1 MARVAA
7 VGEADRRSTLMTVV
21 REVVLLSALFGLYRL
36 GRVVAMHREDVA
48 VDHARLVH
56 RFEAFAHF
64 PSEAALQT
72 EVASR
77 ALFQALNVYY
87 VSVHFPLMIAFLAYG
102 VLFRSRADYVWARQL
117 LVVQTA
123 LALVV
128 HIAFP
133 LAPPRMFPQWGFT
146 DTMARY
152 GPSAYDSAG
161 GSAVNQ
167 FAAMPSLHI
176 GWAFLIAYAVGRTGP
191 RPLALVAGGHALL
204 TVAVVVLTANH
215 WWLDGLAG
223 VALLLVAVLVVG
235 DRPGADGL
243 VVRPLR
249 SLLAVDPSHHGV
261 DRGDG
266 DDDVGDH
273 AALDHRG
280 QRLEVGEGRVA
291 EVGAERHGAAV
302 GDDVGAELAAR

>member
-36 GRVVAMHREDVA
+36 GRVVAMRREDVA

-191 RPLALVAGGHALL
+191 RLLALVAGGHAVL

-235 DRPGADGL
+235 DRPGAYGL

-249 SLLAVDPSHHGV
+249 SLLAVDSSHHGV

-266 DDDVGDH
+266 DDDIGDH
-273 AALDHRG
+273 AALAHHAG
-280 QRLEVGEGRVA
+280 GLEVGEGRVA
-291 EVGAERHGAAV
+291 EVGAEGHGAAV

>member
-21 REVVLLSALFGLYRL
+21 REVVLLSARSASTGSDGSWRCD
-36 GRVVAMHREDVA
+36 REDVA

-56 RFEAFAHF
+56 RFEVFAHF

-77 ALFQALNVYY
+77 ALFQALNVYH

-249 SLLAVDPSHHGV
+249 SLLGRVSNAWRRRTPPRSRAGGVADPSKTPSLRACRRLASPRLDDAGIHHEL
-261 DRGDG
+261 GDTP
-266 DDDVGDH
+266 
-273 AALDHRG
+273 
-280 QRLEVGEGRVA
+280 
-291 EVGAERHGAAV
+291 
-302 GDDVGAELAAR
+302 